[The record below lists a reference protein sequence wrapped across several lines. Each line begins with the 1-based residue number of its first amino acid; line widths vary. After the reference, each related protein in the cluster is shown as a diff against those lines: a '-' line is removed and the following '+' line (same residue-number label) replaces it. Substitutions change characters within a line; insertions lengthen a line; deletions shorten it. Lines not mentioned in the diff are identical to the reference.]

1 MDKKKILIVDDE
13 VDMLSLLETRLSA
26 AGYSVIKA
34 ADGKEGL
41 RLAKKEQPDMIILDI
56 MMPGLG
62 GDKVAEILKSEPDTR
77 QIPIIFLT
85 CLYTKEEESSQGH
98 RIEGNFFIAKPF
110 DQKELLS
117 EIKNRLNNKKIA
129 FGDDF

>member
-13 VDMLSLLETRLSA
+13 VDMLSLLYTRLSS

-41 RLAKKEQPDMIILDI
+41 ALAKKERPDMIILDI

-62 GDKVAEILKSEPDTR
+62 GGEVAEILKSESDTK

-85 CLYTKEEESSQGH
+85 CLYTKAEESSQGH
-98 RIEGNFFIAKPF
+98 NIKGNFFIAKPF
-110 DQKELLS
+110 DQNELLS
-117 EIKNRLNNKKIA
+117 EIKSRLK
-129 FGDDF
+129 

>member
-41 RLAKKEQPDMIILDI
+41 RLARKERPDMIILDI

-62 GDKVAEILKSEPDTR
+62 GGEVAEILKSDSSTKE
-77 QIPIIFLT
+77 IPVIFLT
-85 CLYTKEEESSQGH
+85 CLYTKEEETSQGH
-98 RIEGNFFIAKPF
+98 AISGNFFIAKPF
-110 DQKELLS
+110 DQNELLS
-117 EIKNRLNNKKIA
+117 EIKQRLNNKK
-129 FGDDF
+129 